1 VADPAKK
8 PSWASASTST
18 IESAAA
24 EQRPIVLYF
33 ADEND
38 SEWELYGEDFA
49 ALSQMDAMFIKIA
62 YTADREVS
70 PWAEESVVPTSKLL
84 SDNPSR
90 EYNVRVGDQVVVV
103 CDWYG
108 NEYFRTDSKVRA
120 DKLKLMI
127 GNVAKQVEDSNKKL
141 QKYLDKAQADVD
153 DSDNAGAIKN
163 LLKNFKED
171 VVGLEAQEGSIRLY
185 HSIMDSIREQKEKL
199 VEKGDVDG
207 LKDLAKI
214 VKKTEMEKEIDE
226 AMETAKAN
234 PTTQK

>member
-1 VADPAKK
+1 MSK
-8 PSWASASTST
+8 
-18 IESAAA
+18 
-24 EQRPIVLYF
+24 
-33 ADEND
+33 
-38 SEWELYGEDFA
+38 
-49 ALSQMDAMFIKIA
+49 MDAMFMKIA

-90 EYNVRVGDQVVVV
+90 EYKVAVGKPAVLV

-108 NEYFRTDSKVRA
+108 NEYFRTDNKVRA

-127 GNVAKQVEDSNKKL
+127 AKVSDLVEDANKKL
-141 QKYLDKAQADVD
+141 QKNLDKAKESADKE
-153 DSDNAGAIKN
+153 DSKGAIKD

-185 HSIMDSIREQKEKL
+185 HEIMDGIRAKKDEL

-207 LKDLAKI
+207 LKELGKI
-214 VKKTEMEKEIDE
+214 VKKTELEKEIDE
-226 AMETAKAN
+226 AMEAAKNAAVED
-234 PTTQK
+234 PKTGK

>member
-1 VADPAKK
+1 M
-8 PSWASASTST
+8 
-18 IESAAA
+18 
-24 EQRPIVLYF
+24 LYF

-62 YTADREVS
+62 YTADREES

-90 EYNVRVGDQVVVV
+90 EYNVRVGDQAVVV

-108 NEYFRTDSKVRA
+108 NEYFRTDNKVRA
-120 DKLKLMI
+120 DKLKVMI
-127 GNVAKQVEDSNKKL
+127 SNVAKQVEDSNKKL
-141 QKYLDKAQADVD
+141 QKNLDKAQKAADEN
-153 DSDNAGAIKN
+153 DNADAIKN

-171 VVGLEAQEGSIRLY
+171 VVGLDAQEGSIRLY

>member
-18 IESAAA
+18 IESAAS

-62 YTADREVS
+62 YTADREES

-90 EYNVRVGDQVVVV
+90 EYNVRVGDQAVVV

-108 NEYFRTDSKVRA
+108 NEYFRTDNKVRA
-120 DKLKLMI
+120 DKLKVMI
-127 GNVAKQVEDSNKKL
+127 SNVAKQVEDSNKKL
-141 QKYLDKAQADVD
+141 QKNLDKAQKAADEN
-153 DSDNAGAIKN
+153 DNADAIKN

-171 VVGLEAQEGSIRLY
+171 VVGLDAQEGSIRLY